1 MDNLKGIKILS
12 FNHFLMGPLGIQ
24 FLADLGAD
32 VITIE
37 PPQGAFQR
45 KWGAAGSKRVNNHTM
60 MHIVSNRNKRSLAL
74 YLKKEESKKIIF
86 DLVKETDVVAEN
98 FRPGTLDKLGLGYSK
113 LKSLNPEIIYATA
126 NGFGSDGPY
135 KDKPGQDL
143 IAQAMSGL
151 SMITSKSGDLPRL
164 VGASVVDHHGAMI
177 YSSAILAALVKKIR
191 TGKGGIVEVNLLK
204 SAINLQAE
212 SIISYLN
219 GEKPKSTNMPE
230 NIGSWYHEAP
240 YGTYKT
246 KDGYIAISLVSL
258 ELLFRSL
265 NSIDKL
271 KFKEDEAYTKRNEIS
286 KVVAEIIINKT
297 NKELIDT
304 FDKNKIWY
312 SEIYNYEKLIK
323 DPQVIHNKDIETFKT
338 ESGENISLITHP
350 VKYDGNT
357 PKIKILPQNI
367 GAQTKEILKD
377 LNYTED
383 EINKLSEDKV
393 IKID

>member
-74 YLKKEESKKIIF
+74 DLKKEESKKIIF

-113 LKSLNPEIIYATA
+113 LKNLNPEIIYATA

-151 SMITSKSGDLPRL
+151 SMITSKSGL
-164 VGASVVDHHGAMI
+164 
-177 YSSAILAALVKKIR
+177 
-191 TGKGGIVEVNLLK
+191 
-204 SAINLQAE
+204 
-212 SIISYLN
+212 
-219 GEKPKSTNMPE
+219 
-230 NIGSWYHEAP
+230 
-240 YGTYKT
+240 
-246 KDGYIAISLVSL
+246 
-258 ELLFRSL
+258 
-265 NSIDKL
+265 
-271 KFKEDEAYTKRNEIS
+271 
-286 KVVAEIIINKT
+286 
-297 NKELIDT
+297 
-304 FDKNKIWY
+304 
-312 SEIYNYEKLIK
+312 
-323 DPQVIHNKDIETFKT
+323 
-338 ESGENISLITHP
+338 
-350 VKYDGNT
+350 
-357 PKIKILPQNI
+357 
-367 GAQTKEILKD
+367 ILK
-377 LNYTED
+377 
-383 EINKLSEDKV
+383 
-393 IKID
+393 